1 MRAIFPRG
9 YLMRERWY
17 AELRGTIGPIEGTRL
32 RLRPVEERDLPS
44 LMVWVVEPDV
54 LYWWDDEMADLEETR
69 AEFLAPDE
77 SDPRD
82 GYIIEEREAGGRPV
96 GGRPVGGR
104 PVGYIQW
111 WHRSYDP
118 HYHWTAG
125 IDIFIGEP
133 DARDRGVGT
142 EAVRMLLGYL
152 FEVRKLHRVTIDP
165 ELGNARAIRSYQ
177 KAGFRLDG
185 VLRHHE
191 FIRGAYIDTQMLSI
205 LEDEWPAAKAAWE
218 AEQAR

>member
-1 MRAIFPRG
+1 MRDH
-9 YLMRERWY
+9 WY
-17 AELRGTIGPIEGTRL
+17 AEGRGEIGPIEGSRL
-32 RLRPVEERDLPS
+32 RLRPVEEPDLPQ
-44 LMVWVVEPDV
+44 LMAWVVEPEV
-54 LYWWDDEMADLEETR
+54 LYWWDDEMADLDEAR

-77 SDPRD
+77 GGPRE
-82 GYIIEEREAGGRPV
+82 GYIIEVIEDLVA

-111 WHRSYDP
+111 WHRYYDP
-118 HYHWTAG
+118 DYHWTAG

-152 FEVRKLHRVTIDP
+152 FEVRKLHCVTIDP
-165 ELGNARAIRSYQ
+165 EVANARAIRSYQ

-191 FIRGAYIDTQMLSI
+191 FIRGTYIDTQMLSI
-205 LEDEWPAAKAAWE
+205 LEDEWPAARAAWVSE
-218 AEQAR
+218 GAAR